1 MNLNPPVTPSTPV
14 YKNSSFKFIF
24 ILIAISV
31 LIIGLTFAIRS
42 YPQNTQKN
50 ADQQKTAKVYAQQFL
65 SPNSNFNPSQQ
76 QKLLCPL
83 ISSFCL
89 NKTNLSDGTLLVK
102 LSQNTPLFAA
112 FDGDL
117 QLLVSFHPTG
127 LQKQQFSTAILS
139 SPDLGLIAY
148 YEFVGSGSEKRYVK
162 EGEIIAT
169 ASSQLLPANPS
180 YSLAFQVISV
190 DSTSSARLLLNKTS
204 FKQ

>member
-1 MNLNPPVTPSTPV
+1 MNPS
-14 YKNSSFKFIF
+14 SKFIL

-31 LIIGLTFAIRS
+31 LIIGLAFAIRS
-42 YPQNTQKN
+42 YQQQNTQKTR
-50 ADQQKTAKVYAQQFL
+50 KTAIPETDTNVYARQFL
-65 SPNSNFNPSQQ
+65 SPSSNFNPSLQ

-89 NKTNLSDGTLLVK
+89 NKTNINNGTLLVK
-102 LSQNTPLFAA
+102 LSQSTPLFAA

-127 LQKQQFSTAILS
+127 LQKQEFNTAILS
-139 SPDLGLIAY
+139 SPNLGLIAY
-148 YEFVGSGSEKRYVK
+148 YEFMGPGSGPGTGNRKVK

-180 YSLAFQVISV
+180 YSLSFQVVSV
-190 DSTSSARLLLNKTS
+190 NSTSSTVLPLNNFS